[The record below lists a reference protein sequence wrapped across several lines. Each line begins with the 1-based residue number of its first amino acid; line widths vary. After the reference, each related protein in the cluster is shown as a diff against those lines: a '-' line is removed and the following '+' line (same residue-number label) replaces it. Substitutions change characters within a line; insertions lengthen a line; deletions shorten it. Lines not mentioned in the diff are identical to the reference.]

1 MPQILG
7 NNNGQPY
14 HNIQC
19 LKTPNIKWV
28 QILYFAFINRCY
40 VLVSGS
46 VSCGKYAKKY
56 SVRFKSDVGACVGSF
71 TALRPRYTHS
81 KVFFFSS
88 DVVLC
93 NSIQICTVPCE
104 CIHTP

>member
-1 MPQILG
+1 M
-7 NNNGQPY
+7 
-14 HNIQC
+14 
-19 LKTPNIKWV
+19 
-28 QILYFAFINRCY
+28 LYFAFINRYY

-81 KVFFFSS
+81 KGFF
-88 DVVLC
+88 DAALC
-93 NSIQICTVPCE
+93 YAIQILYIFLSDSRGRRQKKNNVKK
-104 CIHTP
+104 